1 MLKILTGFL
10 IVATLMLS
18 GCQQEAAET
27 EDKTVWVKTF
37 VIQQQAER
45 ERVLSGRV
53 RARHEIPVAF
63 RLNGLI
69 EQRLVDAGQQ
79 VKKGALLFKLDS
91 SDLSKELD
99 ARKAEASAAKSAIAV
114 AEADVVRG
122 VDLLKRKF
130 ISQQALDR
138 FKLVKREAQERLN
151 AAKARVQQA
160 RNALGYTQLKAE
172 AAGLL
177 TEVTGER
184 GQVVSAG
191 QTIAILAKEGE
202 MEIELFFPEEMS
214 PPSEGRVVLRD
225 GVSLPLQLRE
235 VAGAAD
241 TVSHTWR
248 ARYRLLPTG
257 HKLALGNIVR
267 ASFKQTGMGDDNLE
281 VPLAALD
288 ERSDTVHVW
297 VIREGLAQPI
307 PIRLIQLQ
315 AETALIQ
322 AQLPEGTAI
331 IALGTHLLQ
340 PGMAVKAL
348 PQ

>member
-1 MLKILTGFL
+1 MLKTVTGFL
-10 IVATLMLS
+10 VAAALMLS
-18 GCQQEAAET
+18 GCEQEVVEK
-27 EDKTVWVKTF
+27 ESRIPWVKTF
-37 VIQQQAER
+37 AIQQQAEL

-69 EQRLVDAGQQ
+69 EQRLVDAGQR

-138 FKLVKREAQERLN
+138 FKLVKKEAQERLN

-160 RNALGYTQLKAE
+160 RNALGYAQLVAE
-172 AAGLL
+172 ADGLL

-184 GQVVSAG
+184 GQVVAAG
-191 QTIAILAKEGE
+191 QTVAVLAKEGE
-202 MEIELFFPEEMS
+202 IEVELFFPEEMS
-214 PPSEGRVVLRD
+214 PPSEGLVELRD
-225 GVSLPLQLRE
+225 GSTLPLQLRE

-241 TVSHTWR
+241 RISHTWR
-248 ARYRLLPTG
+248 ARYRLLSESHG
-257 HKLALGNIVR
+257 LALGNIVR
-267 ASFKQTGMGDDNLE
+267 ASFKQAEISLDSLE

-288 ERSDTVHVW
+288 ERGEAPRIWIIKD
-297 VIREGLAQPI
+297 GKAQPVA
-307 PIRLIQLQ
+307 IQLISVRT
-315 AETALIQ
+315 ETALIRV
-322 AQLPEGTAI
+322 QLPVGSPV

-340 PGMAVKAL
+340 PGMAVRAL